1 VEVSALGVKTGPT
14 EEADPDRRDAP
25 GDLSEYPHLQRL
37 EPALSQNP
45 FRRGVRTVAARLVDR
60 LDAELA
66 T

>member
-1 VEVSALGVKTGPT
+1 MEVSALGVETGPT

-37 EPALSQNP
+37 EPALSQN
-45 FRRGVRTVAARLVDR
+45 RSAAEFERSLHALLDR
-60 LDAELA
+60 LDEELA